1 MVASANGINHGA
13 ESARMKTEDR
23 QARTR
28 GGEGGQPRTG
38 RVVLLPDENPAEFR
52 ERMTGLFDSL
62 RPRNQFEISLVER
75 AFFVS
80 WRLDRFVRAVGSAVP
95 EGPHSRHRRTESRG
109 GGGWRADDTIV
120 AGTFWTTRCASI
132 RQTTRR

>member
-1 MVASANGINHGA
+1 MVLAASANGIHNGA
-13 ESARMKTEDR
+13 ESGRLKTDERKARV
-23 QARTR
+23 R
-28 GGEGGQPRTG
+28 GGEAGQPRTG

-80 WRLDRFVRAVGSAVP
+80 WRLDRFVRAS
-95 EGPHSRHRRTESRG
+95 GPGCT
-109 GGGWRADDTIV
+109 
-120 AGTFWTTRCASI
+120 
-132 RQTTRR
+132 